1 MAAKRSRPASGALP
15 EDFEATMRE
24 LRSIVER
31 LESEDGGL
39 EAAVTH
45 FERGV
50 RLQQHAQRQL
60 EAARLRIE
68 ELLPE
73 GGLAE
78 IDADDDEEEEE

>member
-31 LESEDGGL
+31 LESEEGGL

-78 IDADDDEEEEE
+78 IDADDDEEEE

>member
-15 EDFEATMRE
+15 EDIEATMRE

-31 LESEDGGL
+31 LESEEGGL

-78 IDADDDEEEEE
+78 IDADDDEEEG

>member
-78 IDADDDEEEEE
+78 IDADDDEEEG

>member
-1 MAAKRSRPASGALP
+1 MAAKRPKSTGNTLP
-15 EDFEATMRE
+15 EDFETTMRE

-39 EAAVTH
+39 EAAVTQ

-50 RLQQHAQRQL
+50 KLQQHAQKQL

-73 GGLAE
+73 GGLAAL
-78 IDADDDEEEEE
+78 DADDDEEEQ

>member
-1 MAAKRSRPASGALP
+1 MAARRPKQPARALP
-15 EDFEATMRE
+15 EDFESTMRE
-24 LRSIVER
+24 LRSIVEH

-50 RLQQHAQRQL
+50 KLQQHAQRQL
-60 EAARLRIE
+60 ETARLRIE

-78 IDADDDEEEEE
+78 LDEDEDGEE

>member
-1 MAAKRSRPASGALP
+1 MAAKRPKSTSSALP
-15 EDFEATMRE
+15 EDFETTMRE

-39 EAAVTH
+39 EAAVTN

-50 RLQQHAQRQL
+50 KLQQHAQKQL

-78 IDADDDEEEEE
+78 LDADDDEEEQ

>member
-1 MAAKRSRPASGALP
+1 MAAKRSRAASGALP

-78 IDADDDEEEEE
+78 IDADDDEEEE

>member
-50 RLQQHAQRQL
+50 KLQQHAQRQL

-78 IDADDDEEEEE
+78 IDADDDEEEE

>member
-1 MAAKRSRPASGALP
+1 MAAKRPRPASGALP

-78 IDADDDEEEEE
+78 IDADDDEEEE

>member
-1 MAAKRSRPASGALP
+1 MTARRPKGTSDALP
-15 EDFEATMRE
+15 KEFEETMRE
-24 LRSIVER
+24 LRAIVER

-39 EAAVTH
+39 EAAVTQ

-50 RLQQHAQRQL
+50 RLQQHAQKQL

-78 IDADDDEEEEE
+78 LDTDEEEGR

>member
-78 IDADDDEEEEE
+78 IDTDDDEEEE

>member
-1 MAAKRSRPASGALP
+1 MAAKRPKSADSALP
-15 EDFEATMRE
+15 ADFESTMRE
-24 LRSIVER
+24 LRSIVEQ

-39 EAAVTH
+39 EAAVTQ

-50 RLQQHAQRQL
+50 KLQQHAQKQL

-73 GGLAE
+73 GGLTE
-78 IDADDDEEEEE
+78 IEADDDEEEE

>member
-31 LESEDGGL
+31 LESDDGGL

-78 IDADDDEEEEE
+78 IDADDDEEEG

>member
-1 MAAKRSRPASGALP
+1 MAAKRPRVPSDSLP
-15 EDFEATMRE
+15 DEFETTMRE
-24 LRSIVER
+24 LRKIVEG

-39 EAAVTH
+39 EAAVAQ

-50 RLQQHAQRQL
+50 KLQQHAQKQL
-60 EAARLRIE
+60 EAARLRVE

-78 IDADDDEEEEE
+78 FEIDDDEEER

>member
-1 MAAKRSRPASGALP
+1 MAAKRPNSADSALP
-15 EDFEATMRE
+15 ADFEATMRE
-24 LRSIVER
+24 LRSIVEQ

-39 EAAVTH
+39 EAAVTQ

-50 RLQQHAQRQL
+50 KLQQHAQKQL

-73 GGLAE
+73 GGLTE
-78 IDADDDEEEEE
+78 IEADDDEEEE

>member
-78 IDADDDEEEEE
+78 IDVDDDEEEG

>member
-1 MAAKRSRPASGALP
+1 MAAKRLRPASGALP

-78 IDADDDEEEEE
+78 IDADDDEEEE

>member
-60 EAARLRIE
+60 DAARLRIE

-78 IDADDDEEEEE
+78 IDADDDEEEG

>member
-1 MAAKRSRPASGALP
+1 MAAKRPRSAGRALP
-15 EDFEATMRE
+15 EDFETTMRE

-39 EAAVTH
+39 EAAVTQ

-50 RLQQHAQRQL
+50 KLHQHAQKQL

-73 GGLAE
+73 GGLAAL
-78 IDADDDEEEEE
+78 DADDDEEEQ

>member
-1 MAAKRSRPASGALP
+1 MAAKRPKSTGALP
-15 EDFEATMRE
+15 EEFEATMRE

-50 RLQQHAQRQL
+50 KLQQHAQKQL

-78 IDADDDEEEEE
+78 LDVDDDEEEQ

>member
-1 MAAKRSRPASGALP
+1 MAAKRPKSAASAPPA
-15 EDFEATMRE
+15 DFEATMRE
-24 LRSIVER
+24 LRSIVEQ

-39 EAAVTH
+39 EAAVTQ

-50 RLQQHAQRQL
+50 KLQQHAQKQL

-73 GGLAE
+73 GGLTE
-78 IDADDDEEEEE
+78 IEADDDEEEE

>member
-78 IDADDDEEEEE
+78 IDADDDEEEE

>member
-1 MAAKRSRPASGALP
+1 MAAKRPKSTGSALP
-15 EDFEATMRE
+15 EDFETTMRE
-24 LRSIVER
+24 LRSIVEQ
-31 LESEDGGL
+31 LETEDGGL

-50 RLQQHAQRQL
+50 KLQQHAQRQL

-78 IDADDDEEEEE
+78 LDVADDEEEQ

>member
-1 MAAKRSRPASGALP
+1 MAAKRPKSADSAFPA
-15 EDFEATMRE
+15 DFEATMRE
-24 LRSIVER
+24 LRSIVEQ

-39 EAAVTH
+39 EAAVTQ

-50 RLQQHAQRQL
+50 KLQQHAQKQL

-73 GGLAE
+73 GGLTE
-78 IDADDDEEEEE
+78 IEADDDEEEE

>member
-1 MAAKRSRPASGALP
+1 MAAKRSRSASGALP

-31 LESEDGGL
+31 LESEDGSL

-78 IDADDDEEEEE
+78 IDADDDEEEG

>member
-1 MAAKRSRPASGALP
+1 MAAKRPKSAGSALP
-15 EDFEATMRE
+15 VDFEATMRE
-24 LRSIVER
+24 LRSIVEQ

-39 EAAVTH
+39 EAAVTQ

-50 RLQQHAQRQL
+50 KLQQHAQKQL

-73 GGLAE
+73 GGLTE
-78 IDADDDEEEEE
+78 IEADDDEEEE